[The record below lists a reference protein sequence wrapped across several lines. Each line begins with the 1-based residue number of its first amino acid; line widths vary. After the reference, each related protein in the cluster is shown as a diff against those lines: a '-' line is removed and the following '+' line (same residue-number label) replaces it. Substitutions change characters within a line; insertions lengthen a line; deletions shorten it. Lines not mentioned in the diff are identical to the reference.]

1 MSTLNT
7 TFSETVRGVDHQLPI
22 VSAADVDSRIEVEF
36 DQHQG
41 QMLKEE
47 ARQRALST
55 SKSPDRDLR
64 NHLIGLSSEIA
75 VATWQDG
82 KIDRRIFDDF
92 EGDGGVD
99 VIASGKRNQGSV
111 RFQVKAT
118 RKVSNPK
125 RVVTLEEV
133 DNADIFVLCR
143 TTAPNRLVKII
154 GYVRRSRL
162 EAMNTVYGRNG
173 YVLRPNILHP
183 VGEKYYGPD
192 DVRKVVQ
199 D

>member
-1 MSTLNT
+1 M
-7 TFSETVRGVDHQLPI
+7 
-22 VSAADVDSRIEVEF
+22 
-36 DQHQG
+36 
-41 QMLKEE
+41 
-47 ARQRALST
+47 
-55 SKSPDRDLR
+55 
-64 NHLIGLSSEIA
+64 
-75 VATWQDG
+75 
-82 KIDRRIFDDF
+82 
-92 EGDGGVD
+92 D